1 MKLKQIL
8 AIIVTLLVV
17 GLGMLQE
24 LENDSPA
31 VPTAPPGDT
40 IEGEQAAVLNVIDG
54 DTIDVR
60 LNGERLRVR
69 YIGVNT
75 PERDE
80 PCYADATNANAALVE
95 GRTVTLVKDVS
106 ETDPYGRLLRYIYV
120 NGVFVN
126 EALVREGWAE
136 RVYYPPD
143 TAYADHFQRL
153 ENEARAAGRGCH
165 PSGVFE

>member
-1 MKLKQIL
+1 MKRNL
-8 AIIVTLLVV
+8 LLVLV
-17 GLGMLQE
+17 VALLLTGCDVL
-24 LENDSPA
+24 LEDLATDAPA
-31 VPTAPPGDT
+31 DE
-40 IEGEQAAVLNVIDG
+40 IEGTRAEVVNVIDG

-60 LNGERLRVR
+60 IDGERLRVR

-80 PCYADATNANAALVE
+80 PCYADATNANAQWVE

-106 ETDPYGRLLRYIYV
+106 ETDRFGRLLRYIYV
-120 NGVFVN
+120 DGTFVN
-126 EALVREGWAE
+126 EALVRDGWAE

-143 TAYADHFQRL
+143 TAYADYFQRL

-165 PSGVFE
+165 PTGVFN